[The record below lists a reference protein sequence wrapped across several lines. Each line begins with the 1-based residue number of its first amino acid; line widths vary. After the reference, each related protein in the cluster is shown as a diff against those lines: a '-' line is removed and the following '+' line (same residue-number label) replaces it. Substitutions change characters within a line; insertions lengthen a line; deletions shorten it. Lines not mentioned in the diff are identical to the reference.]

1 MSCSLRPH
9 WCLARLEGL
18 IMKTYEQLMQAYE
31 KAAMAYHKA
40 KPMTQ
45 AASNAGKRMDKA
57 IEALEQFRANQQ

>member
-1 MSCSLRPH
+1 
-9 WCLARLEGL
+9 
-18 IMKTYEQLMQAYE
+18 MKTYEQLMQAYE

-57 IEALEQFRANQQ
+57 IEALEQFRANHQ